1 MMESPI
7 PSLIGAPVQ
16 RAEDPALVRGEA
28 TFTDDLTPAGTLHLV
43 VVRSPL
49 AHARI
54 VGVDSSAAVAA
65 PGVWLVLTAADVGHI
80 QMPPVPNEER
90 NVPRRFPLVQGTVLM
105 AGDAVAVVVA
115 ATAAEARDAAELVQ
129 VDYEQLDVVADLDR
143 ALVAPPLHSGQ
154 KSNVAYDRSKGD
166 VEAVR
171 EMPGAY
177 VVSGVVDHP
186 RVSPAPMEGRVAL
199 AEWRDSSLHVHM
211 TTQGPHLMQ
220 EEFARTF
227 ALPLNRVRVTA
238 PFIGGA
244 FGGKFDL
251 AEEEVLVAEAARRL
265 GRPVKWT
272 ETRREHLLTVG
283 HGRAMRGAYRL
294 VADGSGKVQG
304 LFLDW
309 LVDLGCRHRYYG
321 FQPITPRMGTGT
333 YAIANYAWR
342 MRGVW
347 TNRTPRG
354 IYRGAGRPE
363 ATLTIERAID
373 HLASEMGMDPAEVRR
388 RNFIPEGSFPYKS
401 AGGYTYDS
409 GRYEA
414 NLDRLLEVAGYEDLR
429 QQQAE
434 ARAQGRLVGIGLGS
448 FVEVCGFEDWGAAR
462 IQVSPDGSVTV
473 FVETQDQ
480 GQGHRT
486 TFAQIVAARLGLD
499 LSQVRVEQGDTGS
512 APYGYGTSGSR
523 SVAHGGAAAHAVAS
537 RLADKVQRLAGHM
550 LEVDPA
556 DVELVDGRA
565 RVRGTDVGVDWR
577 RVVDLAFTTKVP
589 PGEEPGLEAEI
600 RLPSG
605 GFNFPFGIHLA
616 LVEVD
621 RETGAVRLDRLVA
634 VDDAGV
640 IINPML
646 ANGQRHGGLAQGVS
660 QALWE
665 AIRYDDEGNLLTST
679 FVDYLVPTATTLPSF
694 ELAETSTPTP
704 TNALGAKGIGE
715 AGAVGST
722 PAVVNA
728 VCDALGRQDLQI
740 PLTPESLWR
749 ALSSADS

>member
-1 MMESPI
+1 MIESLI
-7 PSLIGAPVQ
+7 PSLVGAPVQ

-43 VVRSPL
+43 VVRSPV
-49 AHARI
+49 AHAR
-54 VGVDSSAAVAA
+54 VLSVDPSAALTA
-65 PGVWLVLTAADVGHI
+65 PGVWLVMTASDVADI
-80 QMPPVPNEER
+80 QMPPVPNPER

-105 AGDAVAVVVA
+105 AGDAVAAVVA
-115 ATAAEARDAAELVQ
+115 ATAAEARDAAELVE
-129 VDYEQLDVVADLDR
+129 VDYEQLEVVTDLDQ
-143 ALVAPPLHSGQ
+143 AIQAPPLHAGQ
-154 KSNVAYDRSKGD
+154 KSNVAFDRSKGD
-166 VEAVR
+166 VEAIR
-171 EMPGAY
+171 EMTGAY
-177 VVSGVVDHP
+177 VVSGVVNHP

-238 PFIGGA
+238 PFVGGA

-251 AEEEVLVAEAARRL
+251 AEEEILVAEAARRL

-283 HGRAMRGAYRL
+283 HGRAMRGTYRL
-294 VADGSGKVQG
+294 IADATGKVQA

-321 FQPITPRMGTGT
+321 FQPITPRVGTGT
-333 YAIANYAWR
+333 YDIPNYAWR

-347 TNRTPRG
+347 TNLTPRG

-363 ATLTIERAID
+363 ATLTLERAID
-373 HLASEMGMDPAEVRR
+373 HLASEMGVDPAEVRR
-388 RNFIPEGSFPYKS
+388 RNFIPEGSFPYES

-429 QQQAE
+429 RQQAE
-434 ARAQGRLVGIGLGS
+434 ARAQGRLVGLGLGS
-448 FVEVCGFEDWGAAR
+448 FVEVCGFEAWGAAR
-462 IQVSPDGSVTV
+462 IQVSPDGSVTL

-486 TFAQIVAARLGLD
+486 TFAQIVAARLGLN

-523 SVAHGGAAAHAVAS
+523 SVAHGGSAAQAVAS
-537 RLADKVQRLAGHM
+537 RLAEKVQRLAGHM
-550 LEVDPA
+550 LEADPA
-556 DVELVDGRA
+556 DVELENGQA
-565 RVRGTDVGVDWR
+565 RVRGTDLGVDWQK
-577 RVVDLAFTTKVP
+577 VVDLAFTTRLP

-646 ANGQRHGGLAQGVS
+646 AAGQRHGGLAQGVS

-679 FVDYLVPTATTLPSF
+679 FVDYLVPTATTLPLF
-694 ELAETSTPTP
+694 ELAETVTPTP

-740 PLTPESLWR
+740 PLTPERVWS
-749 ALSSADS
+749 ALSPR